1 MAIADTRFGHVNVT
15 SHDWRRLAAFYTEV
29 FGCTLVPPERDIR
42 SADLDAATGLTDAH
56 LTGAHLRLP
65 GHGDSGPTLEIFSYD
80 QLDRHPGGRVD
91 RPGWGH
97 VAFQVPDVPAAL
109 EAVVAAGGG
118 RIGDVIT
125 TQTADG
131 RRVTWVYAT
140 DPDGNLVELQA
151 WSAASDR

>member
-1 MAIADTRFGHVNVT
+1 M
-15 SHDWRRLAAFYTEV
+15 
-29 FGCTLVPPERDIR
+29 R
-42 SADLDAATGLTDAH
+42 S
-56 LTGAHLRLP
+56 
-65 GHGDSGPTLEIFSYD
+65 S
-80 QLDRHPGGRVD
+80 
-91 RPGWGH
+91 
-97 VAFQVPDVPAAL
+97 
-109 EAVVAAGGG
+109 AAGGG